1 MEDNDKGIKIIYE
14 EFSTLLQEPRFKNLI
29 GSIALQ
35 TNAKDPHEKGA
46 AVILYTP
53 WTFEPDLMLI
63 GTNPSWFHKRAR
75 GESPSLARMR
85 AKQNLAQVELKLP
98 TINSYIEHDHVF
110 SMELRSYFAR
120 NQQMNL
126 LEKCVG
132 ANQFWIQT
140 GSDSNVKLESYQDR
154 AALKELE
161 RFCRKGTRRLVELTR
176 PKNLWLFGIPAKKC
190 FADFDFAAHG
200 IDKVIKTL
208 HPSQRRPIYK
218 ARARNE
224 INEALL
230 SLCA

>member
-1 MEDNDKGIKIIYE
+1 MNNREREISSIYG
-14 EFSTLLQEPRFKNLI
+14 EFSSLLREPRFRNLI

-75 GESPSLARMR
+75 GESPSLARIR

-98 TINSYIEHDHVF
+98 TVNSYIEHDHVF
-110 SMELRSYFAR
+110 SMELRSYFIR

-126 LEKCVG
+126 LESCVG

-140 GSDSNVKLESYQDR
+140 GSSSSLKLESYQDR
-154 AALKELE
+154 AALEELR
-161 RFCRKGTRRLVELTR
+161 RFCRMGTRKLVELTR
-176 PKNLWLFGIPAKKC
+176 PKNLWLFGNPAQEC
-190 FADFDFAAHG
+190 FAGFDFATHG
-200 IDKVIKTL
+200 VHRVIETFHPCQTLSSYKTL
-208 HPSQRRPIYK
+208 
-218 ARARNE
+218 ARDQ
-224 INEALL
+224 INEELL